1 MARSE
6 SRFGFGQLAG
16 TIGAAL
22 LVLGV
27 MQPWL
32 KLDLEK
38 AGEVALRTKDLPP
51 QTSGQILF
59 VWSNPSAAAKSPDAP
74 QFQALTE
81 VLGISATGWD
91 QEKYLAIGL
100 LVAALVALVGVLRSI
115 FAKTAWSAR
124 TNSPLLA
131 LAGLAGLAIAGVA
144 LWVLAPDPRSAM
156 RPGTGLWLIAGGSV
170 FLLLGALTLGNNR
183 RRPWID
189 DFESQAPAKQFDN
202 TEHLAYSHGAW
213 VPRNPDDRR

>member
-16 TIGAAL
+16 SVGAAL
-22 LVLGV
+22 LALGV

-32 KLDLEK
+32 TLDLEK
-38 AGEVALRTKDLPP
+38 AGEVALRTHELPP
-51 QTSGQILF
+51 QKSGQILY
-59 VWSNPSAAAKSPDAP
+59 VWSNVDPTTKVADAP
-74 QFQALTE
+74 QLQSLTE
-81 VLGISATGWD
+81 VLGISATGWE
-91 QEKYLAIGL
+91 QQQYLAIGL
-100 LVAALVALVGVLRSI
+100 LVAAALALIGVLRSV

-131 LAGLAGLAIAGVA
+131 VAGLAGLGIAA
-144 LWVLAPDPRSAM
+144 AMLWLLAPDPKTAM

-170 FLLLGALTLGNNR
+170 LLLLGALTLGNNR